1 VTRRLIEAAA
11 DRGLPVVVD
20 PKGVDY
26 AKYRGATVLTPNVH
40 DAERAAMFPV
50 ETYDDLLEVAR
61 RLEQTLPG
69 TALLI
74 TRGAQGMTLV
84 GDGRRVDIAADAR
97 DVYDVTGAGDTVV
110 ATLALALGGGVG
122 IEDAVRLANAAAGI
136 VVGKVGTATVTLD
149 ELRERRREDRS
160 G

>member
-1 VTRRLIEAAA
+1 
-11 DRGLPVVVD
+11 
-20 PKGVDY
+20 
-26 AKYRGATVLTPNVH
+26 
-40 DAERAAMFPV
+40 V